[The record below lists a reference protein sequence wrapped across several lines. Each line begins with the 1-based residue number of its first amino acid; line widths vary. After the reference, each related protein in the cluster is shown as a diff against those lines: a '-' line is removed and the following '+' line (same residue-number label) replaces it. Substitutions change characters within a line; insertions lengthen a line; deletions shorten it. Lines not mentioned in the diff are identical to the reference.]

1 MLVNNNNKQQ
11 KFGSVWHLV
20 GRFFV
25 CVDLIQIKKKGLKVV
40 FSEEGGFSK
49 VSEDSIRFQGN
60 TCMLASKE
68 TSF

>member
-11 KFGSVWHLV
+11 KFGWVSHFV

-25 CVDLIQIKKKGLKVV
+25 CVDLAQIKEKGLEVV

-49 VSEDSIRFQGN
+49 VSEDSIGFQGN
-60 TCMLASKE
+60 NCRPASQEK
-68 TSF
+68 SF

>member
-11 KFGSVWHLV
+11 KFGWVSHFI

-25 CVDLIQIKKKGLKVV
+25 CVDLIQIKEKGLEVV

-49 VSEDSIRFQGN
+49 VSEDSIGF
-60 TCMLASKE
+60 
-68 TSF
+68 